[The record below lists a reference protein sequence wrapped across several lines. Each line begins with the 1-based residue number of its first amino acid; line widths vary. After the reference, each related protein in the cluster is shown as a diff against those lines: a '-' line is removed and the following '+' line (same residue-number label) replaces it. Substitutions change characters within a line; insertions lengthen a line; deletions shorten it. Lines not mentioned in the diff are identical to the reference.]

1 MMLVLKHYKN
11 DPLDLN
17 TEKKKLNRNDKDRY
31 ETLQKRPTCFE
42 TLTKTIYFHDD
53 CCKTLQN
60 GPFVMKH

>member
-1 MMLVLKHYKN
+1 MMIVLKHYKTA
-11 DPLDLN
+11 PSIEAL
-17 TEKKKLNRNDKDRY
+17 KKKTNRNDEDRY

-42 TLTKTIYFHDD
+42 TLTKTTYFHDD